1 MSISSTL
8 LPLALLLPGLDAEAD
23 SDREDADDE
32 DAERRIEGMS
42 AGVCAVN
49 ADI

>member
-1 MSISSTL
+1 MNNTL
-8 LPLALLLPGLDAEAD
+8 LPLALLLPEAD

-32 DAERRIEGMS
+32 DVERRIEGMS
-42 AGVCAVN
+42 VGVWAVN